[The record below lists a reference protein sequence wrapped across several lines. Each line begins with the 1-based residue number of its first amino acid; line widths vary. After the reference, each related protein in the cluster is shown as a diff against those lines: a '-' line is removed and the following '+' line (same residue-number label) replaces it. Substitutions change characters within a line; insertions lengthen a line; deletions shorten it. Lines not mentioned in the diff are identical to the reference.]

1 MLLREFAC
9 APCNLGVTMSEVAAG
24 ARPIMIAKRRARF
37 ALLLGA
43 VSFLAVGAVAWQAL
57 EAVSD
62 AQAQTAAEDATQE
75 ALKLAAAQ
83 VPSAPKEIIKVVY
96 VPRPTPAPRAAPQPV
111 LEDAPEAPVIPEALA
126 AIEPAV
132 EDPTP
137 EAPVIE
143 ASNKAAPEPASTC
156 VDDLR
161 EFAASRTILFNI
173 GSAEV
178 DPGKLPQLRLLG
190 EKAAA
195 CDDAVIRVTGH
206 SDSSGSDLINLALS
220 WERADNTIAALE
232 SFGLPT
238 QSFEPLGFGAR
249 SPVAQGDDAD
259 DEQNRRVEFQV
270 LRKSEQIN

>member
-1 MLLREFAC
+1 VLLWEFAC
-9 APCNLGVTMSEVAAG
+9 APCNLGVTMSEVAAR

-37 ALLLGA
+37 AVLLGA
-43 VSFLAVGAVAWQAL
+43 VSFVAVGALAWQAL

-62 AQAQTAAEDATQE
+62 AQAQTAAETATQE

-83 VPSAPKEIIKVVY
+83 VPPPPKEIVKVVY
-96 VPRPTPAPRAAPQPV
+96 MPRPTPAPRAEPKPEPV
-111 LEDAPEAPVIPEALA
+111 LKDAPEPPVIPEAIV

-132 EDPTP
+132 EDP
-137 EAPVIE
+137 
-143 ASNKAAPEPASTC
+143 APEPIVIESASTC

-161 EFAASRTILFNI
+161 DFAVSRTILFNI

-178 DPGKLPQLRLLG
+178 DPGKLSQLRLLG
-190 EKAAA
+190 EMAAD
-195 CDDAVIRVTGH
+195 CDDALIRVTGH

-238 QSFEPLGFGAR
+238 QAFEPLGFGAR
-249 SPVAQGDDAD
+249 NPVAQGDDTD
-259 DEQNRRVEFQV
+259 DEQNRRVEFEI
-270 LRKSEQIN
+270 LSKSEQVN

>member
-24 ARPIMIAKRRARF
+24 ARPIMIARRRARF
-37 ALLLGA
+37 AVLLGA

-62 AQAQTAAEDATQE
+62 AQAQTAAEIATQE

-83 VPSAPKEIIKVVY
+83 VPPTPKEIVKVVY
-96 VPRPTPAPRAAPQPV
+96 VPRPTPAPRAVPEPV
-111 LEDAPEAPVIPEALA
+111 LEDAPEASVIPEALST
-126 AIEPAV
+126 IEPAI

-143 ASNKAAPEPASTC
+143 AATEPASTC

-161 EFAASRTILFNI
+161 DFAASRTILFNI

-232 SFGLPT
+232 SFGLPA

-259 DEQNRRVEFQV
+259 DELNRRVEFQV